1 MATLIQSKQIEGIVT
16 ASIVEGV
23 FQVSGSQIITGS
35 QEVSGDI
42 TASNIRVT
50 GKYYGDGSQLSF
62 DGTGLVS
69 GSSQVTIS
77 STSGFTTFSSSIA
90 TSIAGIT
97 DTDNQTLS
105 FNQVNKRLT
114 ISDGNTVDLSSLGGG
129 GGGGGSS
136 IWSTGSSYYYVS
148 SDLQVTGSFSATSL
162 TGSINYSNLTNVPTL
177 ISSSAQITAFGFV
190 SESGGSTPAG
200 TISGSEQ
207 ITSLGFISESV
218 DISQLNSFT
227 SSIQT
232 EVDGISA
239 ATSSYLT
246 ELPSGVVSG
255 SVLRT
260 LDGTD
265 VISSSAQITAFGFV
279 SESSSVPAGTISGSE
294 QITALGFI
302 SSSHT
307 DITQLN
313 SYTSSNDTRLDGI
326 DTVTASFDGRLDNIE
341 SATGSYLTSTPAGTV
356 SGSAQITALGFISE
370 SGGDLTQLNA
380 YTSSNDTRLDG
391 IDTITAS
398 LDSRLDQIES
408 ATGSYLTST
417 PDGTVSGSEQITSF
431 GFISESVDITQL
443 NSYTS
448 SNDTRLDGID
458 TITASLDGRLD
469 RVELETSSIDSRLD
483 QIEAETGS
491 YLNQNGD
498 DVVSGSVLR
507 TLDGTDVI
515 SGSLLPGTNITINSG
530 SDGFFISSSAG
541 GGASVT
547 VSDSAP
553 GSPSEGDLWWKSDDG
568 NLYVYYDGYWVIS
581 IDTTNAL
588 PTGVLSGSAQITALG
603 FVSESGGDLTHLNT
617 FTSSADSRLDNLE
630 GASGSYLTSVPTG
643 TVSGSEQITD
653 FGFISESFS
662 TDGTGILSGSSQVGA
677 LGFISASE
685 VTESIQYN
693 GNRII
698 SQAHLQGFYTSS
710 FNPGTSGS
718 IVDFLNA
725 VFYPN
730 SEPSI
735 TTGNI
740 TIEEWSGSGAV
751 VQTITGTDPEGQS
764 LTFSTAST
772 YTDDLV
778 RIASNGELTLN
789 AQATSASFNTDL
801 VGGSH
806 GHTFTAQATDT
817 FGSSVTKDITIF
829 VTPNVAPVF
838 RETGIGGNVI
848 TNVTVSRNENAGTT
862 LVKRIYFTD
871 AESDAITIESSS
883 ISPAGGATHF
893 TVVKYSNYVDITQA
907 TASLDYESISQ
918 YTLLLSASDSHYQE
932 GDDSDSITELP
943 ITISVT
949 DNVQP
954 TISNQTLNSIN
965 ENSSNGATVD
975 TISASDNETDTIT
988 FFNFELHKLEL
999 DNVNVASGSYGG
1011 TSQATDPH
1019 ENPFQMSSTGTV
1031 TRKNGVHINSDLINE
1046 YQYRVQ
1052 VKDSFNTA
1060 SNQAIV
1066 TIPID
1071 DDTPASLSDN
1081 WSAGPY
1087 IKESELSGST
1097 IKTTDYGST
1106 QADYGSNQSGT
1117 FTSSNPAIVINGS
1130 NGTLT
1135 LAVDLSGSV
1144 TQSGD
1149 TIDSTITF
1157 TNTFGTTTTDA
1168 LSVSVVANAAPTA
1181 TFSNQSSNLN
1191 QNLAVTNANL
1201 VLVTITD
1208 TEGDTPYSASLSGTD
1223 ASKLNLNYTNSN
1235 SSSVYIR
1242 ANEDLDAGTYT
1253 YNFKVTDAYSK
1264 STTYSGRTITIAQPD
1279 VGTLGGDT
1287 TSYIIESAESGAVL
1301 RDATGFNAGNTS
1313 QLTVSYSPD
1322 YGSQAVASFTSSLEN
1337 IIAVDNSG
1345 NLTLAVD
1352 LSGST
1357 TQSTDT
1363 ITPEITFVDQYG
1375 NIGSGS
1381 VTVNVFANLAPTAT
1395 FTNQSANFETDYAT
1409 TNTTLVSMSISD
1421 TESDTPFSASLSG
1434 TGASSLKL
1442 VYASADSS
1450 SVGIQAAS
1458 NLSAG
1463 TYTYN
1468 VKVTDSYDK
1477 STTYSGRTITIAQS
1491 ADYGRVY
1498 VYDVG
1503 FSNAA
1508 YNTAV
1513 GITSED
1519 SSTPPVAT
1527 PFTAIGFLEDIINS
1541 GSLGNSSV
1549 TYNYGGNRT
1558 ASRLAEGSGSNLHT
1572 VLRGMG
1578 SSGTITRNSSNHF
1591 VIIFPSGSDM
1601 TGIPLTT
1608 TDSYGGSTSDEYVLE
1623 VGTDGTTIDGS
1634 NTLESSEIN
1643 QFDLASTHLGFD
1655 TWFMV
1660 GAANQVA
1667 SSTNFNLG
1675 LNPSSGSGGA

>member
-35 QEVSGDI
+35 QELSGDI

-62 DGTGLVS
+62 NGTGLVS
-69 GSSQVTIS
+69 GSSQITYDNISGIPAFIGGDNITI
-77 STSGFTTFSSSIA
+77 TSGSGGVTVTSTGTPTPAGTVSSSAQI
-90 TSIAGIT
+90 TSLGFISESS
-97 DTDNQTLS
+97 DSQTLS
-105 FNQVNKRLT
+105 LNEVSKILS
-114 ISDGNTVDLSSLGGG
+114 ISNGNNVDLTNIVGGA
-129 GGGGGSS
+129 GSISGS
-136 IWSTGSSYYYVS
+136 IWATGSDYYRVS
-148 SDLQVTGSFSATSL
+148 ANLQVTGSFHATSL
-162 TGSINYSNLTNVPTL
+162 TGSLNYSNLTNVPTL
-177 ISSSAQITAFGFV
+177 VSSSAQITAFGFVSESSGVSVTHLNNFTSSADSRLDQIESATGSYLNQNGDDVVSGSVLRTLDGTDVVSGSVLRTLDGTNVVSSSAQITAFGFV
-190 SESGGSTPAG
+190 SESGDN
-200 TISGSEQ
+200 I
-207 ITSLGFISESV
+207 
-218 DISQLNSFT
+218 
-227 SSIQT
+227 
-232 EVDGISA
+232 
-239 ATSSYLT
+239 
-246 ELPSGVVSG
+246 
-255 SVLRT
+255 
-260 LDGTD
+260 
-265 VISSSAQITAFGFV
+265 
-279 SESSSVPAGTISGSE
+279 PAGTISGSE

-391 IDTITAS
+391 IDTVTAS
-398 LDSRLDQIES
+398 LDGRLDQIES

-469 RVELETSSIDSRLD
+469 RVELETSSIDTRLD
-483 QIEAETGS
+483 QIEAATGS

-515 SGSLLPGTNITINSG
+515 SGS
-530 SDGFFISSSAG
+530 
-541 GGASVT
+541 
-547 VSDSAP
+547 
-553 GSPSEGDLWWKSDDG
+553 
-568 NLYVYYDGYWVIS
+568 
-581 IDTTNAL
+581 
-588 PTGVLSGSAQITALG
+588 AQITAFG

-643 TVSGSEQITD
+643 TVSGSQQIDDLGFLKVDGDDVVSGSVLRTLDSTNVISGSEQITD

-730 SEPSI
+730 TAPSI

-829 VTPNVAPVF
+829 VTPNAAPVF
-838 RETGIGGNVI
+838 RETGIGGNII

-871 AESDAITIESSS
+871 AESDTITIESSS

-918 YTLLLSASDSHYQE
+918 YTLLLSASDSHYQD

-975 TISASDNETDTIT
+975 TISASDNESDTIT

-999 DNVNVASGSYGG
+999 DDVNVASGSYGG

-1097 IKTTDYGST
+1097 IKTTDYGTS

-1117 FTSSNPAIVINGS
+1117 FTSSNPAIAINGS
-1130 NGTLT
+1130 NGRLT

-1301 RDATGFNAGNTS
+1301 RDATGFNAGNAS

-1352 LSGST
+1352 LSGSA

-1468 VKVTDSYDK
+1468 VKVTDSYSK
-1477 STTYSGRTITIAQS
+1477 STTYSSRTITITES
-1491 ADYGRVY
+1491 PDYGRVY

-1541 GSLGNSSV
+1541 GSLGDSSV

-1578 SSGTITRNSSNHF
+1578 SSGTISRNSSNHF

-1608 TDSYGGSTSDEYVLE
+1608 TDSYGGSTSHEYVLE

>member
-1 MATLIQSKQIEGIVT
+1 M
-16 ASIVEGV
+16 
-23 FQVSGSQIITGS
+23 
-35 QEVSGDI
+35 
-42 TASNIRVT
+42 
-50 GKYYGDGSQLSF
+50 
-62 DGTGLVS
+62 
-69 GSSQVTIS
+69 
-77 STSGFTTFSSSIA
+77 
-90 TSIAGIT
+90 
-97 DTDNQTLS
+97 
-105 FNQVNKRLT
+105 
-114 ISDGNTVDLSSLGGG
+114 
-129 GGGGGSS
+129 
-136 IWSTGSSYYYVS
+136 
-148 SDLQVTGSFSATSL
+148 
-162 TGSINYSNLTNVPTL
+162 
-177 ISSSAQITAFGFV
+177 
-190 SESGGSTPAG
+190 
-200 TISGSEQ
+200 
-207 ITSLGFISESV
+207 
-218 DISQLNSFT
+218 
-227 SSIQT
+227 
-232 EVDGISA
+232 
-239 ATSSYLT
+239 
-246 ELPSGVVSG
+246 
-255 SVLRT
+255 
-260 LDGTD
+260 
-265 VISSSAQITAFGFV
+265 
-279 SESSSVPAGTISGSE
+279 
-294 QITALGFI
+294 
-302 SSSHT
+302 
-307 DITQLN
+307 
-313 SYTSSNDTRLDGI
+313 
-326 DTVTASFDGRLDNIE
+326 
-341 SATGSYLTSTPAGTV
+341 
-356 SGSAQITALGFISE
+356 
-370 SGGDLTQLNA
+370 
-380 YTSSNDTRLDG
+380 
-391 IDTITAS
+391 
-398 LDSRLDQIES
+398 
-408 ATGSYLTST
+408 
-417 PDGTVSGSEQITSF
+417 
-431 GFISESVDITQL
+431 
-443 NSYTS
+443 
-448 SNDTRLDGID
+448 
-458 TITASLDGRLD
+458 
-469 RVELETSSIDSRLD
+469 
-483 QIEAETGS
+483 
-491 YLNQNGD
+491 NQNGD

-515 SGSLLPGTNITINSG
+515 SGS
-530 SDGFFISSSAG
+530 A
-541 GGASVT
+541 
-547 VSDSAP
+547 
-553 GSPSEGDLWWKSDDG
+553 
-568 NLYVYYDGYWVIS
+568 
-581 IDTTNAL
+581 
-588 PTGVLSGSAQITALG
+588 
-603 FVSESGGDLTHLNT
+603 
-617 FTSSADSRLDNLE
+617 
-630 GASGSYLTSVPTG
+630 
-643 TVSGSEQITD
+643 QITD

-730 SEPSI
+730 TAPSI
-735 TTGNI
+735 TTENI

-838 RETGIGGNVI
+838 RETGITGNVI

-871 AESDAITIESSS
+871 AESDTITIESSS
-883 ISPAGGATHF
+883 ITPAGGATHF

-907 TASLDYESISQ
+907 TASLDYESITQ
-918 YTLLLSASDSHYQE
+918 YTLLLSASDSHYQD

-1117 FTSSNPAIVINGS
+1117 FTSSNPAIAINGS
-1130 NGTLT
+1130 NGRLT

-1253 YNFKVTDAYSK
+1253 YNFKVTDSYSK

-1301 RDATGFNAGNTS
+1301 RDATGFNAGNAS

-1434 TGASSLKL
+1434 TGASSLKV

-1477 STTYSGRTITIAQS
+1477 STTYSSRTITITES
-1491 ADYGRVY
+1491 PDYGRVY

-1541 GSLGNSSV
+1541 GSLGDSSV

-1578 SSGTITRNSSNHF
+1578 SSGTIARNSSNHF

-1608 TDSYGGSTSDEYVLE
+1608 TDSYGGSTSHEYVLE

>member
-35 QEVSGDI
+35 QELSGDI

-105 FNQVNKRLT
+105 FNQVSKRLT

-190 SESGGSTPAG
+190 SESGDSTPAG

-313 SYTSSNDTRLDGI
+313 T
-326 DTVTASFDGRLDNIE
+326 
-341 SATGSYLTSTPAGTV
+341 
-356 SGSAQITALGFISE
+356 
-370 SGGDLTQLNA
+370 
-380 YTSSNDTRLDG
+380 
-391 IDTITAS
+391 
-398 LDSRLDQIES
+398 
-408 ATGSYLTST
+408 
-417 PDGTVSGSEQITSF
+417 
-431 GFISESVDITQL
+431 
-443 NSYTS
+443 YTS

-483 QIEAETGS
+483 
-491 YLNQNGD
+491 
-498 DVVSGSVLR
+498 
-507 TLDGTDVI
+507 
-515 SGSLLPGTNITINSG
+515 
-530 SDGFFISSSAG
+530 
-541 GGASVT
+541 
-547 VSDSAP
+547 
-553 GSPSEGDLWWKSDDG
+553 
-568 NLYVYYDGYWVIS
+568 
-581 IDTTNAL
+581 
-588 PTGVLSGSAQITALG
+588 
-603 FVSESGGDLTHLNT
+603 
-617 FTSSADSRLDNLE
+617 NLE

-643 TVSGSEQITD
+643 TVSGSQQIDDLGFLKVDGDGVVSGSVLRTLDSTDVISGSEQITD

-730 SEPSI
+730 TAPSI

-829 VTPNVAPVF
+829 VTPNAAPVF
-838 RETGIGGNVI
+838 RETGITGNVI

-871 AESDAITIESSS
+871 AESDTITIESSS

-918 YTLLLSASDSHYQE
+918 YTLLLSASDSHYQD

-975 TISASDNETDTIT
+975 TISASDNESDTIT

-1117 FTSSNPAIVINGS
+1117 FTSSNPAIAINGS

-1301 RDATGFNAGNTS
+1301 RDATGFNAGNAS

-1477 STTYSGRTITIAQS
+1477 STTYSSRTITITES
-1491 ADYGRVY
+1491 PDYGRVY

-1541 GSLGNSSV
+1541 GSLGDSSV
-1549 TYNYGGNRT
+1549 TYNYGGSRT

-1578 SSGTITRNSSNHF
+1578 SSGTIARNSSNHF

-1608 TDSYGGSTSDEYVLE
+1608 TDSYGGSTSHEYVLE

>member
-35 QEVSGDI
+35 QELSGDI

-105 FNQVNKRLT
+105 FNQVSKRLT

-190 SESGGSTPAG
+190 SESGDSTPAG

-265 VISSSAQITAFGFV
+265 VVSSSAQITAFGFV

-326 DTVTASFDGRLDNIE
+326 DT
-341 SATGSYLTSTPAGTV
+341 
-356 SGSAQITALGFISE
+356 
-370 SGGDLTQLNA
+370 
-380 YTSSNDTRLDG
+380 
-391 IDTITAS
+391 ITAS
-398 LDSRLDQIES
+398 LD
-408 ATGSYLTST
+408 A
-417 PDGTVSGSEQITSF
+417 
-431 GFISESVDITQL
+431 
-443 NSYTS
+443 
-448 SNDTRLDGID
+448 
-458 TITASLDGRLD
+458 RLD

-483 QIEAETGS
+483 QIEAATGS

-515 SGSLLPGTNITINSG
+515 SS
-530 SDGFFISSSAG
+530 
-541 GGASVT
+541 
-547 VSDSAP
+547 
-553 GSPSEGDLWWKSDDG
+553 
-568 NLYVYYDGYWVIS
+568 
-581 IDTTNAL
+581 
-588 PTGVLSGSAQITALG
+588 
-603 FVSESGGDLTHLNT
+603 
-617 FTSSADSRLDNLE
+617 
-630 GASGSYLTSVPTG
+630 
-643 TVSGSEQITD
+643 SEQITD

-730 SEPSI
+730 TAPSI
-735 TTGNI
+735 TTENI

-838 RETGIGGNVI
+838 RETGITGNII

-871 AESDAITIESSS
+871 AESDTITIESSS
-883 ISPAGGATHF
+883 ISPAEGATHF

-907 TASLDYESISQ
+907 TASLDYESITQ
-918 YTLLLSASDSHYQE
+918 YTLLLSASDSHYQD

-1130 NGTLT
+1130 NGRLT

-1477 STTYSGRTITIAQS
+1477 STTYSSRTITITES
-1491 ADYGRVY
+1491 PDYGRVY

-1541 GSLGNSSV
+1541 GSLGDSSV

-1578 SSGTITRNSSNHF
+1578 SSGTISRNSSNHF

-1608 TDSYGGSTSDEYVLE
+1608 TDSYGGSTSHEYVLE

>member
-35 QEVSGDI
+35 QELSGDI

-105 FNQVNKRLT
+105 FNQVSKRLT

-190 SESGGSTPAG
+190 SESGDSTPAG

-265 VISSSAQITAFGFV
+265 VVSSSAQITAFGFV

-326 DTVTASFDGRLDNIE
+326 DT
-341 SATGSYLTSTPAGTV
+341 
-356 SGSAQITALGFISE
+356 
-370 SGGDLTQLNA
+370 
-380 YTSSNDTRLDG
+380 
-391 IDTITAS
+391 
-398 LDSRLDQIES
+398 
-408 ATGSYLTST
+408 
-417 PDGTVSGSEQITSF
+417 
-431 GFISESVDITQL
+431 
-443 NSYTS
+443 
-448 SNDTRLDGID
+448 
-458 TITASLDGRLD
+458 ITASLDGRLD

-483 QIEAETGS
+483 QIEAATGS

-507 TLDGTDVI
+507 TLDSTDVI
-515 SGSLLPGTNITINSG
+515 
-530 SDGFFISSSAG
+530 
-541 GGASVT
+541 
-547 VSDSAP
+547 
-553 GSPSEGDLWWKSDDG
+553 
-568 NLYVYYDGYWVIS
+568 
-581 IDTTNAL
+581 
-588 PTGVLSGSAQITALG
+588 SGSAQITAFG
-603 FVSESGGDLTHLNT
+603 FVSESGGDITHLNT

-643 TVSGSEQITD
+643 TVSGSQQIDDLGFLKVDGDGVVSGSVLRTLDSTDVISGSEQITD

-730 SEPSI
+730 TAPSI

-838 RETGIGGNVI
+838 RETGIGGNII

-871 AESDAITIESSS
+871 AESDTITIESSS
-883 ISPAGGATHF
+883 ISPAEGATHF

-907 TASLDYESISQ
+907 TASLDYESITQ
-918 YTLLLSASDSHYQE
+918 YTLLLSASDSHYQD

-949 DNVQP
+949 DNVHP

-999 DNVNVASGSYGG
+999 DDSNVASGSYGG

-1130 NGTLT
+1130 NGRLT

-1168 LSVSVVANAAPTA
+1168 LSVNVVANAAPTA

-1301 RDATGFNAGNTS
+1301 RDATGFNAGNAS

-1468 VKVTDSYDK
+1468 VKVTDSYSK
-1477 STTYSGRTITIAQS
+1477 STTYSSRTITITES
-1491 ADYGRVY
+1491 PDYGRVY

-1541 GSLGNSSV
+1541 GSLGDSSV

-1578 SSGTITRNSSNHF
+1578 SSGTIARNSSNHF

-1608 TDSYGGSTSDEYVLE
+1608 TDSYGGSTSHEYVLE